1 MAGKGG
7 RFTSENQPK
16 GDRKVRGKDK
26 RTLIIDALIRQNESE
41 ESFYDMLVTRAFNPE
56 DNFAAKEILLRLH
69 PLKKAVLP
77 LVNFDFDPKLS
88 PKDQASQVL
97 EAAAKGEVF
106 PDVAVIFINA
116 ISSML
121 KIEEVTELRKEV
133 EEIKKMLG
141 IDNG

>member
-16 GDRKVRGKDK
+16 GERKVRGRDK
-26 RTLIIDALIRQNESE
+26 RTLIIEALMRQNESE
-41 ESFYDMLVTRAFNPE
+41 ESFYDMLVTRAFNPD

-77 LVNFDFDPKLS
+77 LVNFDFDPKSS

-106 PDVAVIFINA
+106 PDIAVIFINA

-121 KIEEVTELRKEV
+121 KIEEVTEIRKELDQ
-133 EEIKKMLG
+133 IKEMLG
-141 IDNG
+141 LDE